1 MSKYATLGFKSDK
14 VQIAVE
20 DGDTVLTIKFK
31 GKIDDAD
38 PGVFMDPTLEEIHQ
52 QIVAHALRE
61 VNADFTELS
70 FLNSSGIKSLIKWI
84 MRQTEL
90 ADDQKYKIN
99 FLYSSRVTWQQ
110 TSLKALTYLAP
121 KTVVALP
128 V

>member
-1 MSKYATLGFKSDK
+1 MSKYATLGFKNDK
-14 VQIAVE
+14 VQIAVDE
-20 DGDTVLTIKFK
+20 GDGKMVIRFK

-38 PGVFMDPTLEEIHQ
+38 PGIFMDPTLEEIHQ
-52 QIVAHALRE
+52 QIVAHGLNE

-90 ADDQKYKIN
+90 AEDQKYKIN
-99 FLYSSRVTWQQ
+99 FLYSSRITWQQ

-121 KTVVALP
+121 KTVVAMP

>member
-1 MSKYATLGFKSDK
+1 MSKYATLGFKNEK

-20 DGDTVLTIKFK
+20 DGEALMTIKFK

-38 PGVFMDPTLEEIHQ
+38 PGVFMDPTLEEIHG
-52 QIVAHALRE
+52 QIVANGLKE
-61 VNADFTELS
+61 VNADFTDLG

-90 ADDQKYKIN
+90 ADEQKYKIN

>member
-1 MSKYATLGFKSDK
+1 MSKYATLGFKNDK

-20 DGDTVLTIKFK
+20 DGEALMTIKFK

-52 QIVAHALRE
+52 QIVANGLKE
-61 VNADFTELS
+61 VNADFTDLG

-90 ADDQKYKIN
+90 ADEQKYKIN

>member
-20 DGDTVLTIKFK
+20 DGEQLMTIKFT

-38 PGVFMDPTLEEIHQ
+38 PGVFMDPTLEEIHG
-52 QIVAHALRE
+52 QIVANGLKE
-61 VNADFTELS
+61 VNADFTDLS

-90 ADDQKYKIN
+90 ADEQKYKIN

>member
-20 DGDTVLTIKFK
+20 DGEQIMTIKFK

-52 QIVAHALRE
+52 QIVANSLKE
-61 VNADFTELS
+61 VNADFTDLS

-90 ADDQKYKIN
+90 GDDQKYKIN

>member
-1 MSKYATLGFKSDK
+1 MSKFATLGFKNEK
-14 VQIAVE
+14 VQIAV
-20 DGDTVLTIKFK
+20 DGGDGRLTIRFK

-38 PGVFMDPTLEEIHQ
+38 PGIFMDPTLEEIHG
-52 QIVAHALRE
+52 QIVVNALTE

-99 FLYSSRVTWQQ
+99 FLYSSRITWQQ

-121 KTVVALP
+121 KTVVAMP

>member
-1 MSKYATLGFKSDK
+1 MSKYATLGYKNDK
-14 VQIAVE
+14 VQIAVD
-20 DGDTVLTIKFK
+20 DGESLMTIRFK

-52 QIVAHALRE
+52 QIVAHGLNE

-90 ADDQKYKIN
+90 GEDQKYKIN
-99 FLYSSRVTWQQ
+99 FLYSSRITWQQ

-121 KTVVALP
+121 KTVVAMP

>member
-1 MSKYATLGFKSDK
+1 MSKYATLGFKNDK

-20 DGDTVLTIKFK
+20 DGEQLMTIKFK

-38 PGVFMDPTLEEIHQ
+38 PGVFMDPTLEEIHG
-52 QIVAHALRE
+52 QIVANGLKE
-61 VNADFTELS
+61 VNADFTDLS

-90 ADDQKYKIN
+90 ADEQKYKIN

>member
-1 MSKYATLGFKSDK
+1 MSKYATLGFKNDK

-20 DGDTVLTIKFK
+20 DGEALMTIKFK

-52 QIVAHALRE
+52 QIVANGLKE
-61 VNADFTELS
+61 VNADFTDLG

-90 ADDQKYKIN
+90 ADEQK
-99 FLYSSRVTWQQ
+99 S
-110 TSLKALTYLAP
+110 
-121 KTVVALP
+121 
-128 V
+128 